1 MKICVL
7 ADAISIHTKKWV
19 EYFAKEHEIDLIT
32 FSYTKKEK
40 EYVPE
45 KFYKEC
51 NNVRLY
57 KISKNVPFIFIS
69 PFKIRKIIKKMDPDI
84 VHAHYVTQYGFCG
97 ALSGLHPFVVSAW
110 GGDIARDPEKSKI
123 FRFLVKFALKKA
135 DLVHTGDEP
144 GKKRLLELGCDEGK
158 IFIQP
163 FGIDVNRFSP
173 EAKSKSLKEKLGI
186 TDKYSVINARH
197 LKPEYDVNTFIKAI
211 PWVLKKI
218 DNVKFIVGGGGFIE
232 RELRE
237 LVLKLGINDY
247 VLFLRGVEHDEM
259 HRYLASVDIYVDTF
273 VEGTHKG
280 GGGIGATTME
290 AMSCGTPQILAKS
303 VSVNESSNW
312 FYGLTYEPLNPKDLA
327 KTIVYLLKNEELRI
341 EIGKKSREM
350 AIEIGDWEKNLKI
363 QESFYE
369 KLTKGDAEA

>member
-1 MKICVL
+1 MKICFL
-7 ADAISIHTKKWV
+7 ADAISVHTKKWV
-19 EYFAKEHEIDLIT
+19 EYFTKEHEVDLIT

-45 KFYKEC
+45 EFYKEC
-51 NNVRLY
+51 NNVSLY
-57 KISKNVPFIFIS
+57 KIPKKVPYIFIS
-69 PFKIRKIIKKMDPDI
+69 PFKIRKIIRKINPDI

-110 GGDIARDPEKSKI
+110 GSDIARDPEKSKI
-123 FRFLVKFALKKA
+123 FGFLVKFALKKA

-144 GKKRLLELGCDEGK
+144 GKERLLELGCDEGK

-163 FGIDVNRFSP
+163 SGVDVNRFSP

-197 LKPEYDVNTFIKAI
+197 LKPEYNVDVFIKAI

-218 DNVKFIVGGGGFIE
+218 DNVKFIVGGGGFLE

-237 LVLKLGINDY
+237 LVIKLGIEDC

-273 VEGTHKG
+273 VEVTHKG
-280 GGGIGATTME
+280 GGGIGTTTME
-290 AMSCGTPQILAKS
+290 AMSCGTPEILAKS

-312 FYGLTYEPLNPKDLA
+312 FHGLTYEPLNPKDLA
-327 KTIVYLLKNEELRI
+327 KKIVYLLENEELRR
-341 EIGKKSREM
+341 EIGRKSRET
-350 AIEIGDWEKNLKI
+350 ALGIGDWAKNMKDWERI
-363 QESFYE
+363 YNEFVRGGQ
-369 KLTKGDAEA
+369 